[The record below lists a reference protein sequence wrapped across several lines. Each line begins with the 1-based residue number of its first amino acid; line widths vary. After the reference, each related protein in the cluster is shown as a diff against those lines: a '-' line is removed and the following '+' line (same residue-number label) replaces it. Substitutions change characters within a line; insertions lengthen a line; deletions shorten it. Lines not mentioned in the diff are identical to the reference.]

1 MRVPAA
7 TGQVSVEGHLEE
19 VAGRVDA
26 VVVQRE
32 LLAEQGDS
40 VPCLLQGHLSGL
52 ASPANMEL
60 AVHRAATLRVGGH
73 KLADGT
79 VRAMCILLELDLGH
93 NYVILQHG
101 ATVGAD
107 SIATSIVH
115 FYVGRAAVLALVTP
129 RHVGSKLLF
138 AIPRTIPGVLFTNL
152 NSNECLAVVTVGYFK
167 GSLANL

>member
-60 AVHRAATLRVGGH
+60 AVHCAATLRVGGH

-79 VRAMCILLELDLGH
+79 V
-93 NYVILQHG
+93 
-101 ATVGAD
+101 
-107 SIATSIVH
+107 
-115 FYVGRAAVLALVTP
+115 
-129 RHVGSKLLF
+129 
-138 AIPRTIPGVLFTNL
+138 
-152 NSNECLAVVTVGYFK
+152 
-167 GSLANL
+167 